1 MALDKITTD
10 IIADDAVT
18 SAKII
23 AGAVGQSE
31 MAVNAITSLENAT
44 TTQDLSG
51 TYSTERM
58 YLNDSYRLT
67 GNVTVSG
74 HLSLGSIADEDI
86 VITQDGTERTLT
98 GSGTIDSGNLLQDTH
113 RTSVTGMTGE
123 LGSAVTGSPNLNLG
137 NATFPSGHIVQTI
150 TSTLD
155 IQSTI
160 NTTSTTF
167 VGTPFEISIVP
178 TSASNQMIWWIYLNG
193 FTSHSASVDVIL
205 DVQRSIDGGSYTQ
218 YAHLMTYAYGHHY
231 GVHYPKPATLMGDDS
246 NISGWSTGTIS
257 YRLFMRLNGSA
268 VGQIARGDTTNFMMI
283 QEIKR

>member
-1 MALDKITTD
+1 MALDKITTEL
-10 IIADDAVT
+10 IADDAVT
-18 SAKII
+18 PSKIPYF
-23 AGAVGQSE
+23 
-31 MAVNAITSLENAT
+31 ENAT
-44 TTQDLSG
+44 NTQNLSG

-58 YLNDSYRLT
+58 YFNDSYTLT

-74 HLSLGSIADEDI
+74 HLALGTLADADI
-86 VITQDGTERTLT
+86 LITQDSTERTLT

-150 TSTLD
+150 TSTFD
-155 IQSTI
+155 ATSTI

-193 FTSHSASVDVIL
+193 FTSNSASVDVIL

-257 YRLFMRLNGSA
+257 YKLFMRLNGSST
-268 VGQIARGDTTNFMMI
+268 GQLVRGDTTNFMMI